1 MDKESFNKII
11 NFDLD
16 DIKEKDLKKS
26 LKYFL
31 TIDNKNIKKVFLNN
45 YKTIVD
51 YYFKKNGLDTKIY
64 SSVYTIRNIDAYR
77 IGRLSFY
84 ICSLYGEDKVKLN
97 DENSIDYYKGY
108 NKFFY
113 RYIDISK
120 MMFND
125 EISFIQELKVYRKE
139 NSIKDTYKS
148 FDKAILKDAYNTYF
162 IIDNYYDKHNYN
174 MRVSSFLKKYNMD
187 MNTFKDYVKAY
198 GILYLD
204 LSIRQIENKIT
215 SQIAALINSV
225 HKDKYDETN
234 RFLLRIKSS
243 DDIEKIDSIILS
255 KNITMDTVKYLFKKG
270 YFDIN
275 VYKEISSKI
284 RKRVNCLHKNY
295 KYTHYSIALSE
306 IEKTNDFDILI
317 KIVLNNKKIIYKNDI
332 KNFISI
338 YRNNLSLEE
347 QERLYLALYS
357 KISKARTYLEEQE
370 GIKRK
375 KERLEKTKEILKTID
390 FNLLLESNITLKK
403 FLKTVGISRYE
414 YDNCLSLIKEI
425 NPNLYKQIKDKI
437 HNTTNRITQDDSVVH
452 IAKQIKDGIKD
463 DDGNIRK
470 FELLDYFL
478 NTKLDYSD
486 FIAKYIN
493 SDKNDK
499 QILKAIKAFFI
510 DNKIEDYKR
519 YDNGN
524 KINIEQELNGTI
536 IFMKDNEPYE
546 VTRKEKEEVINFLQ
560 EKEIPLYIKVYKQ
573 ALKRL
578 INGNLILEDDKKL
591 IKKG

>member
-174 MRVSSFLKKYNMD
+174 MRVSSFLKKYNID

-284 RKRVNCLHKNY
+284 RKRINCLHKNY

-317 KIVLNNKKIIYKNDI
+317 KIVSNNKKIIYKNDI

-403 FLKTVGISRYE
+403 FLKTVGISKYE